1 MGTMKYKGQL
11 RGKFFKAI
19 GFNGCLLIVFL
30 LIVGIA
36 TYVQYVK
43 EETVVA
49 TVKSITTQQ
58 NVSGGG
64 NSGGVSTSYTYL
76 VGTDK
81 GTMQIEPGGIMSS
94 TAFGGLKEGKT
105 YRLHTRGYSFPL
117 FGMYPYIVD
126 AKEE

>member
-1 MGTMKYKGQL
+1 MKYKGQL

-19 GFNGCLLIVFL
+19 GFNGCLIIVFL

-36 TYVQYVK
+36 TYVQFVK
-43 EETVVA
+43 EETVIA

-64 NSGGVSTSYTYL
+64 DGGGVSTSYTYL

-81 GTMQIEPGGIMSS
+81 GTMQIEPSGIMSS
-94 TAFGGLKEGKT
+94 TAFGALKEGKT
-105 YRLHTRGYSFPL
+105 YQLHTRGYSFPL
-117 FGMYPYIVD
+117 FGLYPYIVD

>member
-1 MGTMKYKGQL
+1 MKYKGQL

-19 GFNGCLLIVFL
+19 GCNGLLLIVFL
-30 LIVGIA
+30 LIVGISVA
-36 TYVQYVK
+36 IQYTH
-43 EETVVA
+43 EDTFVA
-49 TVKSITTQQ
+49 TVQSITTQQ

-64 NSGGVSTSYTYL
+64 KDGNVSTSYTYL

-81 GTMQIEPGGIMSS
+81 GTMQIEPSGIMSS
-94 TAFGGLKEGKT
+94 TVFGALKEGKT

-117 FGMYPYIVD
+117 FGLYPFIVD

>member
-1 MGTMKYKGQL
+1 MKYKGQL

-19 GFNGCLLIVFL
+19 GCKGLLLIVFL
-30 LIVGIA
+30 LIVGIFVA
-36 TYVQYVK
+36 IQYTH
-43 EETVVA
+43 EDTVVA
-49 TVKSITTQQ
+49 TVQSITTQQ

-64 NSGGVSTSYTYL
+64 KDGDVSTSYTYL

-81 GTMQIEPGGIMSS
+81 GTMQIEPSGIMSS
-94 TAFGGLKEGKT
+94 TAFGTLKEGKT

-117 FGMYPYIVD
+117 FGLYPFIVD

>member
-1 MGTMKYKGQL
+1 MKYKGQL

-64 NSGGVSTSYTYL
+64 DGGGVSTSYTYL

-81 GTMQIEPGGIMSS
+81 GTMQIEPSGIMSS
-94 TAFGGLKEGKT
+94 TAFGGLQEGKT

-117 FGMYPYIVD
+117 FGLYPYIVD
-126 AKEE
+126 AKED